1 MFVAIAALLRHVVFE
16 RCDQGKRLF
25 GSGHGD
31 VQQATFLLDH
41 RRLTRS
47 ELGWEVAVGHV

>member
-41 RRLTRS
+41 RRLARS